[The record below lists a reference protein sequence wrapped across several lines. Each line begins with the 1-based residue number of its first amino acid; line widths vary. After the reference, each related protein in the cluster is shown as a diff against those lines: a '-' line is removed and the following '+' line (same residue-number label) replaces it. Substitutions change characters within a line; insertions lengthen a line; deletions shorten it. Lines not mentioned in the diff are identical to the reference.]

1 MNAKLQIDFEYLAR
15 ACTRQWTKPRH
26 ESNEMISQITV
37 KLVQT
42 SQSLVAHTT
51 EICLSLDI
59 FQRWFLA
66 RNRNPLVS
74 TMSLYLHHFYLDEK
88 SFLGPTLS
96 LLQPQAKHPRLIFSL
111 FKSFLFHRARLGI
124 EPSFVIVQ
132 IYLMLILLISYDSN
146 SSALTKITFYPAQ
159 HIFLLISLNQKPIE

>member
-1 MNAKLQIDFEYLAR
+1 MPNSRLTLSTWHEEHALVSEQIRVMNQ
-15 ACTRQWTKPRH
+15 
-26 ESNEMISQITV
+26 MISQITV
-37 KLVQT
+37 KPVQT
-42 SQSLVAHTT
+42 SQSLEAHTT

-111 FKSFLFHRARLGI
+111 FKSFLFHRVSKTWYWNKLCHVWR
-124 EPSFVIVQ
+124 
-132 IYLMLILLISYDSN
+132 
-146 SSALTKITFYPAQ
+146 
-159 HIFLLISLNQKPIE
+159 ISLLWNSRSLTALDTRVRGVWGTCPPVRA